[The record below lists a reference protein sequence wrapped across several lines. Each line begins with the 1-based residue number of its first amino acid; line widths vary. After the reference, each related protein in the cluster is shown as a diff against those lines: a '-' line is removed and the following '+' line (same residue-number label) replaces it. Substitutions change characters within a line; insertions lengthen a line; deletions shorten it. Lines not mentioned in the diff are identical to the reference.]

1 MPFLQ
6 LTYDYK
12 TLTHPLMRQFVSCV
26 MKDLRIT
33 VVQERP
39 DQPFYSGSSV
49 AGALL
54 IGVDE
59 PKSYKYI
66 SIQFLG
72 RAYVHWKE
80 SNGQNTVQY
89 TSSEVYI
96 DARQTLWTADQSPD
110 GRLAPG
116 QYSFPFRFDIPSS
129 APSSFE
135 GTVGSIRYELHGRIG
150 TGHLKFD
157 HKLAVRVPVQQV
169 VRISE
174 PRLLQP
180 ARLEVQ
186 KIVGCLFCTSAPIVL
201 TVTVPKTGYC
211 IGETLP
217 VHVSIENGSSKQ
229 ITMTATLCQ
238 RVVYTARG
246 RHRQS
251 KKALVRIRSD
261 EIAPHITHEWDPAL
275 QIPETEVLDEQ
286 SCSIIQLSYY
296 LKVTAIIPW
305 GFNLSAKIPLKLGY
319 VLEQPPLD
327 QSTLSTH
334 PQW

>member
-1 MPFLQ
+1 
-6 LTYDYK
+6 
-12 TLTHPLMRQFVSCV
+12 

-33 VVQERP
+33 VLQERP

-49 AGALL
+49 AGAFL

-72 RAYVHWKE
+72 RAYVHWTE
-80 SNGQNTVQY
+80 TEGSGENSRTVDY
-89 TSSEVYI
+89 TSSEVYV
-96 DARQTLWTADQSPD
+96 DVRQTLWTADQSPD

-150 TGHLKFD
+150 TGLLKFD
-157 HKLAVRVPVQQV
+157 HKLAVRVPLQQV

-180 ARLEVQ
+180 ARQEVQ
-186 KIVGCLFCTSAPIVL
+186 KTVSCLFCTSAPIVL

-217 VHVSIENGSSKQ
+217 VHVSIENGSSYQ

-246 RHRQS
+246 HHRQS
-251 KKALVRIRSD
+251 KKALVHIKSD
-261 EIAPHITHEWDPAL
+261 EIAAHITREWNPTL
-275 QIPETEVLDEQ
+275 QIPTTEVLDER
-286 SCSIIQLSYY
+286 SCFIIQMSYY

-305 GFNLSAKIPLKLGY
+305 GFNLSTKIPLKLGY

-327 QSTLSTH
+327 QSTLTTQPH
-334 PQW
+334 W